1 MRRREFIAALGGA
14 AAWPLVA
21 RAEQPGMPVIGRI
34 LMRPA
39 SETDLIGR
47 DAFARGLNEARFF
60 NGRNVSIYS
69 LSADGQINRLPAL
82 IADMIQRKVAVIYA
96 PLTAA
101 LAAKAA
107 TSTIPIVFVTT
118 TDPLAAGAI
127 ASFNRPGGNVTGV
140 RLRAGE
146 EGTKKTI
153 ELAHELVPTA
163 TTIGK
168 LINPNYVDAES
179 EVTEF
184 EAAARSLGLKVVL
197 ARATS
202 ASEFEAAIGSL
213 AEARVG
219 ALLLHENVMFYA
231 LRASIIAVAARYG
244 LPIIASAPGF
254 AVAGGLAS
262 YGADVNEVIRQAGV
276 YIGRILKGDK
286 PGDLPVV
293 QPTTFHLVINLKTA
307 KTLGL
312 TIPPSLL
319 ARADEVIE

>member
-1 MRRREFIAALGGA
+1 MKRREFIVALGGA
-14 AAWPLVA
+14 AAWPVIV
-21 RAEQPGMPVIGRI
+21 RGQQPAMPVIGRI

-39 SETDLIGR
+39 TPDFSL
-47 DAFARGLNEARFF
+47 DAFARGLNEAGYFV
-60 NGRNVSIYS
+60 GSNVSIDTR
-69 LSADGQINRLPAL
+69 SADGQADRLPAL
-82 IADMIQRKVAVIYA
+82 AADMVQRKVAVIYG

-118 TDPLAAGAI
+118 TDPLAAGAV

-153 ELAHELVPTA
+153 ELAHELLPAA

-168 LINPNYVDAES
+168 VINPNFVDAES

-184 EAAARSLGLKVVL
+184 EAAAQSLGLRVVL
-197 ARATS
+197 ARA
-202 ASEFEAAIGSL
+202 AREGEFETAIASL

-219 ALLLHENVMFYA
+219 VLLLHENEMFYS
-231 LRASIIAVAARYG
+231 LRASIIAMAARYA
-244 LPIIASAPGF
+244 LPVIASAPAF

-262 YGADVNEVIRQAGV
+262 YGADVSEVFRQSGV
-276 YIGRILKGDK
+276 YVGRILKGEK
-286 PGDLPVV
+286 PADLPVL
-293 QPTTFHLVINLKTA
+293 QPTKFDLVINLKTA
-307 KTLGL
+307 KALGL
-312 TIPPSLL
+312 TVPPSLL